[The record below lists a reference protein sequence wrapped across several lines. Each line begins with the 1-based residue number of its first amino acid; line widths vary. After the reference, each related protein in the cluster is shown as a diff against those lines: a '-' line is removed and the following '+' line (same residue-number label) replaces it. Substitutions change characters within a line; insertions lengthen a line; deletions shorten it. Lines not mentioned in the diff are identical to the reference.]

1 MLTSVLLH
9 MVEAARP
16 VDDAPRRAEL
26 DWTLHQV
33 QNPAVVAI
41 DDVDDAS
48 GAEDAGI
55 ERLATGGRI
64 ERVRSRTACQMART
78 LRHCVNADHRS
89 IELAG
94 VGVVIV
100 EAFGHECPPITGSAT
115 PASANPFARRRQL
128 SHRRRARQMAPG
140 RSNCG

>member
-9 MVEAARP
+9 MSSRAAI
-16 VDDAPRRAEL
+16 DDAPRRAEL

-55 ERLATGGRI
+55 EWLATGGRI
-64 ERVRSRTACQMART
+64 EGRSRTARKMART

-100 EAFGHECPPITGSAT
+100 EAFGHECPRSPGRRPRLLRIPSLAGGNYHTGLQGA
-115 PASANPFARRRQL
+115 PD
-128 SHRRRARQMAPG
+128 APG